1 MGWGRIAALVGVLG
15 CAPVPLLSVPPAIAA
30 ISGGNAPAA
39 NGAVRVGHL
48 LLHPCPTQG
57 ALCGRLERP
66 LDPAGAVPGRI
77 GIGFEYYPRR
87 DQTRPALG
95 LIVATE
101 GGPGYATTASRG
113 NYLDLFDPLL
123 DRRDLLL
130 MDNRGTG
137 TSEPIDCRALQERPT
152 QTVAEVGACGRSL
165 GRAADRYGTGLAT
178 DDLAALLDALGVA
191 RIDLYGDSY
200 GTFFGQ
206 VFAGRHPD
214 RLRSLVLDG
223 AYPVIGEDP
232 FYGAAGAAVRRGLD
246 TVCRRA
252 PTCRDLP
259 GSSLSRIE
267 RLLDRLR
274 AHPFTATTT
283 DTDGTKMTV
292 TADAPAIGNILYDGT
307 SGSLNTRELDPAAR
321 ALLEAD
327 DPAPLLRLIA
337 ENIRTEGDGLP
348 AGPAATYSRGL
359 NMAASCMDY
368 PQLYDMTAPFA
379 ARRAQAAAQVTAK
392 EKSDPGVYAPL
403 TIAEWLHGPL
413 DLSELDMCLEW
424 PVAAPPYP
432 PGQPIPSGAHYPAVP
447 TLVLSGELD
456 VLTTPEEA
464 AIVTRQFP
472 AARHIVLANSFHVD
486 AVGDTD
492 ACASALVRQFV
503 ATLDVGEAACAA
515 RVKPLR
521 LPPGFYRHAA
531 DVPPAAALAGNA
543 ATAADRALA
552 AAAVQTAGDA
562 LARWWLSAGDMP
574 GLRGGTFG
582 VGAEG
587 DLITVTLHAVRWT
600 EDLPVSGEVT
610 WDQATGAIHARLRWP
625 DAALEARWN
634 DRDAAARAT
643 LSGSIAG
650 RAVAAETLAP

>member
-1 MGWGRIAALVGVLG
+1 MIWRGIAALAGMLAFV
-15 CAPVPLLSVPPAIAA
+15 PVPPVIAA
-30 ISGGNAPAA
+30 VSGGNPQPAS
-39 NGAVRVGHL
+39 GAVRIGRM
-48 LLHPCPTQG
+48 LLHPCATPG

-66 LDPAGAVPGRI
+66 LDPAGQVPGRV

-87 DQTRPALG
+87 DRTLPALG

-101 GGPGYATTASRG
+101 GGPGYATTASRN

-137 TSEPIDCRALQERPT
+137 TSAAIDCRELQAHPI
-152 QTVAEVGACGRSL
+152 QTVAAVGACGRTL
-165 GRAADRYGTGLAT
+165 GRAADYYGTGLAA
-178 DDLAALLDALGVA
+178 DDLAALLEALGA
-191 RIDLYGDSY
+191 PRIDLYGDSY

-206 VFAGRHPD
+206 VFAARHPG

-232 FYGAAGAAVRRGLD
+232 FYGAAGSAVRRD
-246 TVCRRA
+246 TDIVCRRA

-259 GSSLSRIE
+259 GTSLARIG

-274 AHPFTATTT
+274 AHPFTATTA
-283 DTDGTKMTV
+283 DTDGTRMSV

-307 SGSLNTRELDPAAR
+307 SGSLNDRELDAAAR
-321 ALLEAD
+321 ALFDAG
-327 DPAPLLRLIA
+327 DPVPLLRLIA
-337 ENIRTEGDGLP
+337 ENVRTEGDGLP
-348 AGPAATYSRGL
+348 AGPPATYSRGL
-359 NMAASCMDY
+359 NMAVSCMDY

-379 ARRAQAAAQVTAK
+379 VRRAQAAARIAAK
-392 EKSDPGVYAPL
+392 EKADPGVYAPL
-403 TIAEWLHGPL
+403 TIAEWLVVPL
-413 DLSELDMCLEW
+413 DLSELDMCLDW

-432 PGQPIPSGAHYPAVP
+432 PGRPIPSGARFPAVP

-456 VLTTPEEA
+456 SLTTPEEA
-464 AIVTRQFP
+464 ETVTRQFP

-492 ACASALVRQFV
+492 DCASVLVRRFV
-503 ATLDVGEAACAA
+503 ATLDAGDAGCAA

-531 DVPPAAALAGNA
+531 EVPAAVALAGNRA
-543 ATAADRALA
+543 APDGLAQA

-562 LARWWLSAGDMP
+562 LARWWLAAGDMP
-574 GLRGGTFG
+574 GLRGGSFG
-582 VGAEG
+582 VAVNGNVV
-587 DLITVTLHAVRWT
+587 TVTLHALRWT
-600 EDLPVSGEVT
+600 EDLPVSGDVA
-610 WDQATGAIHARLRWP
+610 WDQMSGAIHARLHWP
-625 DAALEARWN
+625 EATLEAAWN
-634 DRDAAARAT
+634 DRQTDARAV
-643 LSGSIAG
+643 LHGSLAG
-650 RAVAAETLAP
+650 REVIAETWAP